1 MSLKG
6 IVQLLECY
14 GILLIDFINTTNS
27 TINLFYKKPNQLWY
41 KLSNTDFTSRLTCSP
56 MSHVTTII
64 VFSYLCDDTVIL
76 GSTGSETFKRAM
88 TINNKNYFVGV
99 G

>member
-1 MSLKG
+1 M
-6 IVQLLECY
+6 VQ
-14 GILLIDFINTTNS
+14 
-27 TINLFYKKPNQLWY
+27 TIKYRFYVTPHLQSY
-41 KLSNTDFTSRLTCSP
+41 

-64 VFSYLCDDTVIL
+64 VFSYLCGDTVIL

>member
-14 GILLIDFINTTNS
+14 GILLIDFVLRIPPL
-27 TINLFYKKPNQLWY
+27 IYFIKKPNQLWY

>member
-14 GILLIDFINTTNS
+14 GILLIDFVNTTNS

-64 VFSYLCDDTVIL
+64 DDTVIL

>member
-1 MSLKG
+1 MSLNG

-14 GILLIDFINTTNS
+14 GILLIDFVLRIPH
-27 TINLFYKKPNQLWY
+27 KKPNQLWY

>member
-1 MSLKG
+1 
-6 IVQLLECY
+6 
-14 GILLIDFINTTNS
+14 
-27 TINLFYKKPNQLWY
+27 
-41 KLSNTDFTSRLTCSP
+41 

>member
-1 MSLKG
+1 MSLNG

-14 GILLIDFINTTNS
+14 GILLIDFVLRIPP
-27 TINLFYKKPNQLWY
+27 LKPNQLWY

>member
-1 MSLKG
+1 M
-6 IVQLLECY
+6 VQ
-14 GILLIDFINTTNS
+14 
-27 TINLFYKKPNQLWY
+27 TIKYRIYVTPHLQSYESCDQLF
-41 KLSNTDFTSRLTCSP
+41 
-56 MSHVTTII
+56 I

>member
-1 MSLKG
+1 M
-6 IVQLLECY
+6 VQ
-14 GILLIDFINTTNS
+14 
-27 TINLFYKKPNQLWY
+27 TIKYRFY
-41 KLSNTDFTSRLTCSP
+41 
-56 MSHVTTII
+56 VTPHLQSYESCDH
-64 VFSYLCDDTVIL
+64 SYLCDDTVIL